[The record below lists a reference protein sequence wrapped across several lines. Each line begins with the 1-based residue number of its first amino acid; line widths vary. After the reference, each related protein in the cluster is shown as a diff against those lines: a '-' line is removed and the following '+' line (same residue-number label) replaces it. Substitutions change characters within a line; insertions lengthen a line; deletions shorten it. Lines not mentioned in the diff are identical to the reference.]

1 MIYKN
6 NPEKLKLAKKNYII
20 KKSLIFG
27 FAILV
32 NFILFY
38 FVLPKIQPEFDNI
51 KYIFLILFPCL
62 ACYCGFIV
70 FLFCKKLKK
79 NFLEYSFEIVDNEI
93 KIYENGKLRN
103 YKIIDIQKI
112 EMIREN
118 LYVIYMKNHNRF
130 YTSEFLENIEDFIC
144 DISKIKKIEKSSFY
158 KTLSILSWIFC
169 IGFFISRFIKNI
181 YIYVF
186 FALGFLITSII
197 NVYQIINSPIKLW
210 AKIYTVCVHSFIDSF
225 IVYVL
230 YKIFVRIFA

>member
-1 MIYKN
+1 MF
-6 NPEKLKLAKKNYII
+6 
-20 KKSLIFG
+20 SL
-27 FAILV
+27 L
-32 NFILFY
+32 LRFY
-38 FVLPKIQPEFDNI
+38 RVP
-51 KYIFLILFPCL
+51 
-62 ACYCGFIV
+62 
-70 FLFCKKLKK
+70 
-79 NFLEYSFEIVDNEI
+79 FLEYSFEILDNEI

-158 KTLSILSWIFC
+158 KILSILSWIFC
-169 IGFFISRFIKNI
+169 IGFFIGRFIKNI

-197 NVYQIINSPIKLW
+197 NVYQIINSPVKFW
-210 AKIYTVCVHSFIDSF
+210 TKIYTVCVYLFIDSF

-230 YKIFVRIFA
+230 YKIFISIFA